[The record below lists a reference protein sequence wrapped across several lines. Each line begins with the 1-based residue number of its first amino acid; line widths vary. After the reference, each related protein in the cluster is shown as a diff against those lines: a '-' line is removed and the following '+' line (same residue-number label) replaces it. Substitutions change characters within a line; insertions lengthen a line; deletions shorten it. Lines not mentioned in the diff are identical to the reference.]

1 MGYVEMR
8 KLTEADRIEK
18 CDNCNQ
24 AGLYASGKEVKE
36 PNANEVLLWFC
47 YNCIANKK
55 VEVHG

>member
-24 AGLYASGKEVKE
+24 EGLYTSGKEVTRSG
-36 PNANEVLLWFC
+36 EVLLWFC
-47 YNCIANKK
+47 YNCIANNK
-55 VEVHG
+55 VEVHGH

>member
-8 KLTEADRIEK
+8 ILTEADRIEK

-24 AGLYASGKEVKE
+24 EGLYASGKEVKDSHK
-36 PNANEVLLWFC
+36 EVVLWFC
-47 YNCIANKK
+47 FNCVANKK